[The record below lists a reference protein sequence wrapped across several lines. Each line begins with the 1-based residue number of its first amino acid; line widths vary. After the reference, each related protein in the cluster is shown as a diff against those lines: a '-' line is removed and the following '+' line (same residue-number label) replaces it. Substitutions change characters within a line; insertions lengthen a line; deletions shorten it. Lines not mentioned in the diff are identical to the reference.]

1 VPGIFVDTNV
11 FFYAYDDRDSG
22 RQQRSRLWIEAI
34 SDLQIGVANLQVAN
48 EFTSVVLRRMPNLP
62 ADTVFQIAD
71 NILSWGTGSVTVQT
85 TTKAREIRKALRYS
99 RWDCLLLASA
109 LELGCSHF
117 LSEDLQ
123 DGHRIESLTI
133 IDPFA
138 HSPDQILALR

>member
-1 VPGIFVDTNV
+1 
-11 FFYAYDDRDSG
+11 
-22 RQQRSRLWIEAI
+22 
-34 SDLQIGVANLQVAN
+34 
-48 EFTSVVLRRMPNLP
+48 VLRRMPNLP

-99 RWDCLLLASA
+99 WWDCLLLVSA